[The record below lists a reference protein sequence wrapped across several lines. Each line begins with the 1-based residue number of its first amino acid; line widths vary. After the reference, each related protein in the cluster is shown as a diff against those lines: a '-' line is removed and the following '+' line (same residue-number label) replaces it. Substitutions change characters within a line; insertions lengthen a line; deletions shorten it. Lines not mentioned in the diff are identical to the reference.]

1 MKQRLCALL
10 ALALC
15 AALLTPM
22 ALAGEE
28 NLHTDYA
35 VITHDGFVADSLNG
49 VDAIY
54 NLTTSSPDC
63 LEYIQRYYQTL
74 YGLNIQAT
82 GHNLRVANDD
92 AYYFVET
99 DTPLPGDIGYA
110 TAAERGKSCA
120 HYVMCK
126 AADAASG
133 TITLIEQNWIWD
145 GKAGVNRTIAYTGS
159 CYTFYTL
166 VCADGARPSP
176 DVSEPDTAQTAPCE
190 TTGAL
195 PAAPL
200 SAGGNAGVQS
210 AAALLGNGTVSGEVS
225 AWASASMRRAGEWG
239 ITAGAA
245 LAAGAAITRGQF
257 ASLLVNTAYGLGQSA
272 DPVFSQTEAAR
283 LGLMMGDAQ
292 GNFDAEGTL
301 TREQAAVVLAR
312 LWQLTGDTLPADES
326 VLSQFA
332 DAGSISAWAREGAAI
347 AVAAGLFGGTGR
359 GFEPL
364 GALTCEQA
372 VALLA
377 RVYAARMYLTI

>member
-1 MKQRLCALL
+1 MKRRLCALL

-22 ALAGEE
+22 ALASEE

-54 NLTTSSPDC
+54 NLTISSPDC

-74 YGLNIQAT
+74 YGLSIQAS
-82 GHNLRVANDD
+82 GHAIWVANSDV
-92 AYYFVET
+92 YTFVQT
-99 DTPLPGDIGYA
+99 DTPAPGDIGYA
-110 TAAERGKSCA
+110 SAAERGKSCG

-126 AADAASG
+126 EADAASG

-145 GKAGVNRTIAYTGS
+145 GKAGLNRTIAYTGS

-166 VCADGARPSP
+166 TAADGASLPERS
-176 DVSEPDTAQTAPCE
+176 SAAQDSARE
-190 TTGAL
+190 TTGM
-195 PAAPL
+195 L
-200 SAGGNAGVQS
+200 SAAQVGSVFAGGRS
-210 AAALLGNGTVSGEVS
+210 AADILGSGSVAGTISS
-225 AWASASMRRAGEWG
+225 WASTTLSRAREWG

-245 LAAGAAITRGQF
+245 LDAGAAITRGQF
-257 ASLLVNTAYGLGQSA
+257 AQLLVNTAYALGLDA

-283 LGLMMGDAQ
+283 LGLMMGDTQ

-301 TREQAAVVLAR
+301 TREQAALVLAR
-312 LWQLTGDTLPADES
+312 LWQLTGDTLPADVS

-332 DAGSISAWAREGAAI
+332 DAGSISTWAREGAAI
-347 AVAAGLFGGTGR
+347 AVSAGLFGGTGR
-359 GFEPL
+359 GFEPS

-377 RVYAARMYLTI
+377 RAYAARMYLTI